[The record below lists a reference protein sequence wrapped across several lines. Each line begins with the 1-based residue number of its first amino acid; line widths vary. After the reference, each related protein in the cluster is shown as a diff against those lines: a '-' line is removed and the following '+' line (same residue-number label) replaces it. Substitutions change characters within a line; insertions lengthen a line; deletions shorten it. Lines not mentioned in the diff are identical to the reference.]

1 MSRGTQV
8 PVGSR
13 CRFRV
18 RGYHPLWP
26 ALPDGST
33 SEAFCNSTMTGPT
46 TPPIPK
52 NRWFG
57 LFRIRSPLLTE
68 SLLFSIP
75 SGTKM
80 VHFPE
85 FASYSLYI
93 QLQILRFCRSGFP
106 HSEIPGSK
114 PTSGS
119 PRLIAACH
127 VLHRLPS
134 PRHPPYALSS
144 LITTKDLPKILS
156 FYSVESAGTT
166 KPSTSALYKQP
177 SLTACPTNP
186 IHRICPSIFNC
197 QRPKKPPTS
206 ATRR

>member
-1 MSRGTQV
+1 MAIALSLLVGIRFQVLLTPLAGVLFTFPSRYWFTIGRRIVFSLGRWSSQIPTGFLVSRGTQV

-13 CRFRV
+13 YRFRV

-26 ALPDGST
+26 ALPGDST
-33 SEAFCNSTMTGPT
+33 SGAICNSTMTGPT

-75 SGTKM
+75 PGTKM
-80 VHFPE
+80 VHFPG
-85 FASYSLYI
+85 FASYGLCV
-93 QLQILRFCRSGFP
+93 QPQILQFCRSGFP
-106 HSEIPGSK
+106 HSEIPGST
-114 PTSGS
+114 PTSGF

-144 LITTKDLPKILS
+144 LITTKV
-156 FYSVESAGTT
+156 FA
-166 KPSTSALYKQP
+166 
-177 SLTACPTNP
+177 
-186 IHRICPSIFNC
+186 
-197 QRPKKPPTS
+197 
-206 ATRR
+206 